1 MSYDIRLLDPVTRET
16 VEVEAPHLMQGGTY
30 ALGGTTELWLN
41 VTYNYGK
48 YYRRVMGEE
57 GIRAIYGMTGA
68 ESIPIL
74 EAAAARLGDDV
85 SDDYWEATEGFEP
98 YAYMRLPVDADGVPI
113 RVGDRVWYVGTDIE
127 ITNDDPQQVVG
138 LVTVFAA
145 DGIYVMTR
153 DFTDKAIRPEMLTH
167 KAPEPPDSW
176 EKLEEDALKDPCTYF
191 GKFEDQNVSCLKCP
205 HSFDVT
211 GRNCLKNMR
220 LDLVERAKRL
230 AGIEEQEGGKRTA
243 IADKEER

>member
-57 GIRAIYGMTGA
+57 GIRTIYGMTGA

-85 SDDYWEATEGFEP
+85 SDDYWEATEGNAKRP
-98 YAYMRLPVDADGVPI
+98 LLQLAAMARMRTDGVWD
-113 RVGDRVWYVGTDIE
+113 GD
-127 ITNDDPQQVVG
+127 
-138 LVTVFAA
+138 
-145 DGIYVMTR
+145 
-153 DFTDKAIRPEMLTH
+153 
-167 KAPEPPDSW
+167 
-176 EKLEEDALKDPCTYF
+176 
-191 GKFEDQNVSCLKCP
+191 
-205 HSFDVT
+205 
-211 GRNCLKNMR
+211 
-220 LDLVERAKRL
+220 
-230 AGIEEQEGGKRTA
+230 
-243 IADKEER
+243 